1 MLYSIKCQ
9 NSQPPRFTVT
19 KTVCI
24 IKIYSGLSGACN
36 LSEVSCNI
44 LIFSVILLIVKS
56 INLLLKNTQTKQLL
70 FVESLF
76 VSVFNSETLHNFML
90 GKLPAIYRNNKTVV
104 TPLWLYVKKNNKL
117 CCIAT
122 KSSGNNTRMDNDV
135 LQNFRW
141 LYFPNM
147 TKLPGISYHGRKTKE
162 KH

>member
-56 INLLLKNTQTKQLL
+56 INLLLKNTQAKQLL

-76 VSVFNSETLHNFML
+76 VSVFNSETVHNFML

-104 TPLWLYVKKNNKL
+104 TPPLAV
-117 CCIAT
+117 C
-122 KSSGNNTRMDNDV
+122 
-135 LQNFRW
+135 Q
-141 LYFPNM
+141 
-147 TKLPGISYHGRKTKE
+147 E
-162 KH
+162 K

>member
-24 IKIYSGLSGACN
+24 IKIYSGL
-36 LSEVSCNI
+36 I

-56 INLLLKNTQTKQLL
+56 INLLLKNTQTNQLL

-76 VSVFNSETLHNFML
+76 VSVFNSETVHNFML

-135 LQNFRW
+135 LQNFR
-141 LYFPNM
+141 
-147 TKLPGISYHGRKTKE
+147 
-162 KH
+162 